1 MLCFFCFFYFF
12 SSGYT
17 DRNILLTAKILF
29 RNLNTETYTDRNML
43 LTAKILFRN
52 LNAETY
58 TVRNTPALGSKYNFP
73 KSCIGQFS

>member
-1 MLCFFCFFYFF
+1 
-12 SSGYT
+12 
-17 DRNILLTAKILF
+17 
-29 RNLNTETYTDRNML
+29 ML

-58 TVRNTPALGSKYNFP
+58 TNRNILLTAKILFRNLNAETYTNRNTPAHGSKYNFP